1 MTKKKKQLR
10 AESDCTRLDPEKQ
23 VAPAFDSLSIKQF
36 PAPAPEEMGFRVLDN
51 FPEEHI
57 Q

>member
-1 MTKKKKQLR
+1 MKK
-10 AESDCTRLDPEKQ
+10 DIPNCIRLDPEEELC
-23 VAPAFDSLSIKQF
+23 PAFDFTGIKLF
-36 PAPAPEEMGFRVLDN
+36 SAPDHGEMGFRVLDN